1 MLKFSVE
8 IHFYYSFFYSHLKWF
23 LLRGWYLNL
32 QQFLSFG
39 MSREFFL
46 FFGFRFDIKIGIE
59 MIFSIRLKILV
70 SRMSLKFLEKCHQL
84 KIIAMGLTLRF
95 GSKISRNS
103 VKNCNKRLNGGV
115 NMSDFGG
122 FLVLPLVTC
131 QTKAYKSR
139 NSQLQ
144 KRQQFNFKLIHWIFF
159 KKIHFHRP
167 KKPSLPIFII
177 HNFHLNS

>member
-8 IHFYYSFFYSHLKWF
+8 IHFYYSFLF
-23 LLRGWYLNL
+23 
-32 QQFLSFG
+32 SFEMVSFEG
-39 MSREFFL
+39 LIFKFTAIFIVWDVSGIFP

-144 KRQQFNFKLIHWIFF
+144 KRQQFNFKLIH
-159 KKIHFHRP
+159 
-167 KKPSLPIFII
+167 
-177 HNFHLNS
+177 